1 MVCAVGIIDVIRAAL
16 RPAGAS
22 SAPGALPNGTSGPA
36 SPWSDPSHLQ
46 TIAWADILGGVL
58 EPVTRAEAMGIP
70 AIARARHILCSD
82 AARSPLRVL
91 DAADVEQPAGW
102 LQRSALGVSPQH
114 RAVWTVD
121 DLIHYGWSLWLVQRE
136 DADLA
141 APITEGA
148 RCPFDRWSFGVGAE
162 AGMVLVDGK
171 SIPDHVALLIPGFHD
186 GIVKSN
192 PRTIRGARELETS
205 AAQRAA
211 QPIPAMEL
219 HQTTPDTLTAT
230 ERDELVASWV
240 SKLQANGGGVAY
252 TPQSI
257 EARPHG
263 TASADLLIQGR
274 NAAAVDA
281 ARIVGV
287 PAAMI
292 DASNVNSSLTYET
305 LEGRGG
311 EYIDRS
317 LPLYLGPID
326 ARLSLDDVTPAGTRV
341 RADLSALTAVTPT
354 TTQPTTED

>member
-1 MVCAVGIIDVIRAAL
+1 MIRAAL
-16 RPAGAS
+16 RPAGS
-22 SAPGALPNGTSGPA
+22 SSSTSALPNGTSGVVA
-36 SPWSDPSHLQ
+36 PWSDQSSLQ
-46 TIAWADILGGVL
+46 AVVWGDLLDGVN

-70 AIARARHILCSD
+70 AIARSRHILCSD
-82 AARSPLRVL
+82 AARSPLRLL
-91 DAADVEQPAGW
+91 DADDNELDPGW
-102 LQRSALGVSPQH
+102 LQRSSLGVSPQH

-136 DADLA
+136 QPDLA
-141 APITEGA
+141 APIQEGA
-148 RCPFDRWSFGVGAE
+148 RCPWDRWSFGVGE
-162 AGMVLVDGK
+162 QLGMVLVDGRP
-171 SIPDHVALLIPGFHD
+171 IPDHVALLIPGFHD
-186 GIVKSN
+186 GIVKTN
-192 PRTIRGARELETS
+192 PRTIRGARELEAS

-219 HQTTPDTLTAT
+219 HQTTPDTLTPG
-230 ERDELVASWV
+230 ERDELVASWIR
-240 SKLQANGGGVAY
+240 KLQANGGGVAY
-252 TPQSI
+252 TPMSI

-311 EYIDRS
+311 EYVDRS

-326 ARLSLDDVTPAGTRV
+326 ARLSLDDVTAPGTRV
-341 RADLSALTAVTPT
+341 RADVSALTGIAPT
-354 TTQPTTED
+354 TTGTPTED